1 MYKEKTLQK
10 TWKKDHLSRD
20 EFIVQEANLS
30 RIRNLIKENKIKL
43 WLEPYYNNVS
53 KSPLES
59 KMLQTANALAPELE
73 LDDMEVYDGM
83 VKLQNNA
90 LDNLKAR
97 ELLNKSG
104 QIELKL
110 KLDKQAR
117 EKNPGS

>member
-1 MYKEKTLQK
+1 MEEGS
-10 TWKKDHLSRD
+10 SRD
-20 EFIVQEANLS
+20 EFTVQEANLS

-43 WLEPYYNNVS
+43 WLEPYYDNVS
-53 KSPLES
+53 KSPHES

-73 LDDMEVYDGM
+73 LDDMEVYNGM

-117 EKNPGS
+117 EKNPGRRF